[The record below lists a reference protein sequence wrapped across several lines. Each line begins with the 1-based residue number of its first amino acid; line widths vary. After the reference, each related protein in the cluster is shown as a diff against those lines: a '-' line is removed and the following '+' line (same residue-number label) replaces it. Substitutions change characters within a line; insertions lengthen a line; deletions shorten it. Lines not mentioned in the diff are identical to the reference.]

1 MLFGHQDGGGG
12 GLGPTD
18 KSIFCKSSIYFRAG
32 PSVFL
37 REPKALWKLIRTNVI
52 SIRAHLDLHIS

>member
-1 MLFGHQDGGGG
+1 MGG

>member
-1 MLFGHQDGGGG
+1 MLFGHQDGGG

-37 REPKALWKLIRTNVI
+37 RKPKALWKLIRA
-52 SIRAHLDLHIS
+52 RLDLHISRQYSI

>member
-1 MLFGHQDGGGG
+1 MLFGHQDGG

-32 PSVFL
+32 SSIFL
-37 REPKALWKLIRTNVI
+37 RKPKAHWKLIRI
-52 SIRAHLDLHIS
+52 SIRAHLDLHISRQYSI

>member
-1 MLFGHQDGGGG
+1 MLFGHQDGGW

-37 REPKALWKLIRTNVI
+37 REPKALWKLIRTCDFHQGP
-52 SIRAHLDLHIS
+52 S

>member
-1 MLFGHQDGGGG
+1 MLFGHQDVG

-32 PSVFL
+32 PMYFL
-37 REPKALWKLIRTNVI
+37 ESLKHFG
-52 SIRAHLDLHIS
+52 S